1 MKDIFIKLKQHPN
14 YDTIVSWG
22 KLISITGS
30 AQIIVQAVGFASGIL
45 IIRLLPVQEYALY
58 TLANTILGTIV
69 MLSDGGISAAVMSQG
84 GKVWQDKEKLGTV
97 LVTGLYLRRKFAL
110 GSIIIAVPIL
120 TYLLLHQGASN
131 LATVLIIVSLI
142 PAFFAAL
149 SDSLLEIV
157 PKLHQDIIPL
167 QKNQITVGIARL
179 ILTGLSVFIF
189 PWTFVAIIA
198 AAIPRIYGN
207 IKLRKIAY
215 GFVNSTKKEDS
226 DVEKEILKVVKRVF
240 PTALYHSFSGQIMI
254 WLLSVYGTTT
264 NLAQIGALGRV
275 IIVLTLFSSIVGHL
289 VIPRFSRYENKRGL
303 LLKRYIQIN
312 LFVFLFGIL
321 FLLMTW
327 LFDHE
332 ILWVLGSNYINLEH
346 ELFLSVLG
354 GILSLFA
361 GISFL
366 LAAGRSWIISPYVAI
381 GSNLIAIFLG
391 IILFD
396 TSDIIGL
403 LWFNIFVSIVLL
415 LQNHIFVLIKII
427 SVDKNI

>member
-1 MKDIFIKLKQHPN
+1 MKDIFIKLKQHPK

-361 GISFL
+361 GISFV

>member
-1 MKDIFIKLKQHPN
+1 MKDILIKFKHHPN

>member
-1 MKDIFIKLKQHPN
+1 MKDILIKFKQHPK
-14 YDTIVSWG
+14 YDTVVSWG

-157 PKLHQDIIPL
+157 PKLHQNIIPL

-189 PWTFVAIIA
+189 PWTFVAILA

-215 GFVNSTKKEDS
+215 GFVNSAKKEDS

-275 IIVLTLFSSIVGHL
+275 IMVLTLFSSIVGHL
-289 VIPRFSRYENKRGL
+289 VIPRFSRYENKRNL
-303 LLKRYIQIN
+303 LLKRYLQIN
-312 LFVFLFGIL
+312 LFVSVFGVF

-332 ILWVLGSNYINLEH
+332 ILWVLGTNYINLEH

-361 GISFL
+361 GISFV
-366 LAAGRSWIISPYVAI
+366 LAAGRGWIISPYVAI

-403 LWFNIFVSIVLL
+403 LWFNIFISIVLL
-415 LQNHIFVLIKII
+415 VQNHIFVLIKII
-427 SVDKNI
+427 SVDKNV

>member
-1 MKDIFIKLKQHPN
+1 LKDILIRLKQHPK
-14 YDTIVSWG
+14 YDTIVNWG

-45 IIRLLPVQEYALY
+45 IIRLLPVHEYALY

-110 GSIIIAVPIL
+110 GSLIIAVPIL
-120 TYLLLHQGASN
+120 AYLLLHQGASN
-131 LATVLIIVSLI
+131 LTTALIVVSLI

-189 PWTFVAIIA
+189 PWTFVAILA

-207 IKLRKIAY
+207 IKLRKIAH
-215 GFVNSTKKEDS
+215 GFVDSTKKVDS
-226 DVEKEILKVVKRVF
+226 DVEKDILKVVKRVF

-254 WLLSVYGTTT
+254 WLLSIYGTTT

-289 VIPRFSRYENKRGL
+289 VIPRFSRYENKRNL

-312 LFVFLFGIL
+312 LLVFLFGML
-321 FLLMTW
+321 FLFMTW
-327 LFDHE
+327 LFDRQ
-332 ILWVLGSNYINLEH
+332 ILWVLGSNYNNLEY
-346 ELFLSVLG
+346 ELFLSVFG
-354 GILSLFA
+354 GVLSLFA
-361 GISFL
+361 GISFV
-366 LAAGRSWIISPYVAI
+366 LAAGRSWIISPYIAI

-403 LWFNIFVSIVLL
+403 LWFNIFISIVLL
-415 LQNHIFVLIKII
+415 IQNHVFVFIKII
-427 SVDKNI
+427 NVDKNV

>member
-361 GISFL
+361 GISFV

-396 TSDIIGL
+396 TSDNIGL